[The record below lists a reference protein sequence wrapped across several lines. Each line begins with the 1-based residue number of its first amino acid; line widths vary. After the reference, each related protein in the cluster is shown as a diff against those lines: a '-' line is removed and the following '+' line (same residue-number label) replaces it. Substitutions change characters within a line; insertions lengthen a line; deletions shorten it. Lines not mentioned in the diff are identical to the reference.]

1 MAPEGCNLRRFRSPE
16 KTNFTGDI
24 DGLGPARHTELAHDI
39 TDVEL
44 DRRLRMYSRCPIV
57 TLLNPRA
64 RNPRISR
71 SRGVIC

>member
-1 MAPEGCNLRRFRSPE
+1 
-16 KTNFTGDI
+16 
-24 DGLGPARHTELAHDI
+24 
-39 TDVEL
+39 VEL